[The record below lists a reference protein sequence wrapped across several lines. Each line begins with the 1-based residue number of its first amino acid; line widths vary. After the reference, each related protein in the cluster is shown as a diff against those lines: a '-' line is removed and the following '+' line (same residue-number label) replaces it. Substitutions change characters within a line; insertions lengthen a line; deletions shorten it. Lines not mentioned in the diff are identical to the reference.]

1 MSAGFGDA
9 GTTVT
14 LRTGFGPYVPRL
26 AAHWDDDAPGV
37 RAREL
42 DASLLGLDIS
52 GFTALSER
60 LAERGKLGA
69 EELIVLISR
78 CYSGLIDIAERFGGD
93 VLKFRGDALLLLFD
107 GDRHEERG
115 ALAALA
121 MQRFIAEA
129 ASGES
134 SVGPVRLAMAG
145 GLVSGPCH
153 FFLLGRHQREL
164 VVCGPSASATLELE
178 DAAEAGE
185 ILASRRTVEAL
196 EGFAGGERSG
206 AFLLRPEAAPAE
218 LPPRPEVS
226 RTGDRLAELVP
237 PLLRAPIEGDAVE
250 AEHRLATAAFV
261 KFAGTDALVADLDD
275 AEATLAE
282 LADVVSSET
291 EARAITWLES
301 DIDRDGGKLYL
312 VAGAPA
318 TGGDDEER
326 MLRAARAIVD
336 AHAGPPIAVGL
347 NRGPVLAGPIGS
359 PTRRTYAVM
368 GDTVNLAARLTARAD
383 KGEILASG
391 DVLQRSR
398 ARFETSARQFL
409 MKGKARPVTGY
420 SVGALVAET
429 SDDTAPL
436 LPMVDRTDELGVLR
450 DAVDAARLRQS
461 RAVELVGDAGAGK
474 SRLVE
479 ELATLA
485 VGFQV
490 LRARCEP
497 YAASTPFAPLRALL
511 RPLVGILPDETPA
524 EAGAKLAAFARSV
537 MPDLA
542 QWLPLLALPFDAEV
556 DSTPEVDEIDP
567 VFRRDRLHDILE
579 QFLQRLLLMP
589 TAILV
594 EDTHWLDDASQL
606 VLAKLA
612 QPGPRP
618 WLVVASRRPASPPLG
633 GSETTVLELPPL
645 PEADAR
651 ALALAA
657 AGEAA
662 LSDAALAALTE
673 RAAGN
678 PLFIRELAVA
688 PAEGDTLPETVELL
702 LTTRIDTLEPAD
714 RLLLRHASVIG
725 RTFPLELLEEIAPDQ
740 AGDPEQWTRLAD
752 FVEWSG
758 PDHLTFRHDLVRDAA
773 YDGLSFARR
782 AEIHA
787 QVGAAL
793 ERRSPNPELDAE
805 VLSLHFLAA
814 GEWAKAW
821 RYAVLAG
828 DDARSKYA
836 NVDAGT
842 FYDRALAAAGG
853 FDASDDELARVC
865 EALGDVRELAARYD
879 EADAAYARGL
889 EHGGSRARL
898 LRKRGIVAERQG
910 RYDDAITLYDDAAL
924 VADKTE
930 SVAVQLAR
938 AIILYRQGRIDDC
951 ARVAESAAE
960 GATAIGDREAL
971 AHAYTIRAAA
981 EGDRGGPAREYLERA
996 LPILEELGLLHRQAT
1011 VLNNMGVRAYYE
1023 GSWDEALDLYRRSE
1037 ETVLRAGDVLTG
1049 GHATNN
1055 RAEILL
1061 DQGRLDEAAEL
1072 FDAALRTYR
1081 AATFPIG
1088 EALVTINLARLAAE
1102 QGSFA
1107 RAHELLD
1114 SATAVLR
1121 DLGSESFLIEADARR
1136 AQAWVLEGRHADA
1149 ARLAAAALE
1158 RMEAAGEVGVRS
1170 ALLERLLAVAAIQAR
1185 TPGDAPEHFAASLRI
1200 ARSLGAD
1207 YEVGRT
1213 LQVMALTGAADDAEQ
1228 AEGIAIMERLGV
1240 VSLPNVPLP

>member
-1 MSAGFGDA
+1 MTAVA
-9 GTTVT
+9 A
-14 LRTGFGPYVPRL
+14 RTGFGPFVPRL
-26 AAHWDDDAPGV
+26 AARWDEDALGQ
-37 RAREL
+37 RARVL

-78 CYSGLIDIAERFGGD
+78 CYSGLIDIAERYGGD

-107 GDRHEERG
+107 GEGHEERA
-115 ALAALA
+115 ALSALA
-121 MQRFIAEA
+121 MQRYIAEA
-129 ASGES
+129 GSGES
-134 SVGPVRLAMAG
+134 SVGPVRLGMAG

-178 DAAEAGE
+178 DAAESGE
-185 ILASRRTVEAL
+185 ILASRRTIEAL
-196 EGFAGGERSG
+196 QGFAGDERDG
-206 AFLLRPEAAPAE
+206 AFLLRADAAPVE
-218 LPPRPEVS
+218 LPPRPDTARS
-226 RTGDRLAELVP
+226 GGHLAELVP
-237 PLLRAPIEGDAVE
+237 PLLRAPIEDDAVE

-261 KFAGTDALVADLDD
+261 KFSGTDALVADLDA
-275 AEATLAE
+275 AEAALGA

-291 EARAITWLES
+291 DARAITWLES

-318 TGGDDEER
+318 SGGDDEER
-326 MLRAARAIVD
+326 MLRASRAIVD
-336 AHAGPPIAVGL
+336 AHAGPPIAMGV
-347 NRGPVLAGPIGS
+347 NRGRVLAGPIGS
-359 PTRRTYAVM
+359 PSRRTYAVM
-368 GDTVNLAARLTARAD
+368 GDTVNLAARLTARAA

-391 DVLQRSR
+391 EVLQRSR
-398 ARFETSARQFL
+398 AQFETEARQFL
-409 MKGKARPVTGY
+409 MKGKAKPVTGY
-420 SVGALVAET
+420 SVGALVAEGV
-429 SDDTAPL
+429 DEQRPELPL
-436 LPMVDRTDELGVLR
+436 VGRETELATLR
-450 DAVDAARLRQS
+450 EALESARLRQS

-474 SRLVE
+474 TRLLD
-479 ELATLA
+479 ELVAGA
-485 VGFQV
+485 VGFQI

-497 YAASTPFAPLRALL
+497 YTASTPFAPLRTLL
-511 RPLVGILPDETPA
+511 RPLVGILPDEPA
-524 EAGAKLAAFARSV
+524 DAAGAKLTSFVQPV

-542 QWLPLLALPFDAEV
+542 PWLPLLALPFDAQV
-556 DSTPEVDEIDP
+556 ASTPEVDEIDP
-567 VFRRDRLHDILE
+567 TFRRDRLHDVLD
-579 QFLQRLLLMP
+579 QFLMRLLLMP
-589 TAILV
+589 TLIV
-594 EDTHWLDDASQL
+594 FEDTHWLDDASHL

-618 WLVVASRRPASPPLG
+618 WLVVATRRPSGLALG
-633 GSETTVLELPPL
+633 GSATVALELEPL
-645 PEADAR
+645 GADAAR
-651 ALALAA
+651 ELALAA
-657 AGEAA
+657 AGAS
-662 LSDAALAALTE
+662 LSDAQLEALTA

-678 PLFIRELAVA
+678 ALFIRELALA
-688 PAEGDTLPETVELL
+688 PAEAEALPETVELL
-702 LTTRIDTLEPAD
+702 LTSRIDTLEPAD
-714 RLLLRHASVIG
+714 RLLLRHAAVIG
-725 RTFPLELLEEIAPDQ
+725 RTFSLELLEEIAPDE

-758 PDHLTFRHDLVRDAA
+758 AEHLTFRHDLVRDAA
-773 YDGLSFARR
+773 YDGLSYARR

-793 ERRSPNPELDAE
+793 ERHSPNPDLDAE

-814 GEWAKAW
+814 GELEKAW
-821 RYAVLAG
+821 HYAVLAG

-853 FDASDDELARVC
+853 FEPGVDELARVC

-889 EHGGSRARL
+889 EHGGERARL

-910 RYDDAITLYDDAAL
+910 RYEDALAAYDEATPVADAAE
-924 VADKTE
+924 A
-930 SVAVQLAR
+930 VAVQLAR
-938 AIILYRQGRIDDC
+938 AIVLYRQGRIDDC
-951 ARVAESAAE
+951 ARVAEAAAD
-960 GATAIGDREAL
+960 GAIALGDQEAL
-971 AHAYTIRAAA
+971 ANAYYIRAAA

-996 LPILEELGLLHRQAT
+996 LPIVEELGLLHRQAT

-1023 GSWDEALDLYRRSE
+1023 GSWDEALELYRRSE
-1037 ETVLRAGDVLTG
+1037 ETVRRAGDVLTG

-1061 DQGRLDEAAEL
+1061 DQGRLADAAEQ

-1081 AATFPIG
+1081 AAKFPIG
-1088 EALVTINLARLAAE
+1088 EALVTINLGRVAAE
-1102 QGSFA
+1102 QGRFA
-1107 RAHELLD
+1107 DAHRLFDDATTLLRA
-1114 SATAVLR
+1114 
-1121 DLGSESFLIEADARR
+1121 LGSESFLIEADARR
-1136 AQAWVLEGRHADA
+1136 AQAWVLEGRHAEAAELATDA
-1149 ARLAAAALE
+1149 LA

-1170 ALLERLLAVAAIQAR
+1170 ALLERLLAVSAVQAR
-1185 TPGDAPEHFAASLRI
+1185 APDDAPPHFVESLRI
-1200 ARSLGAD
+1200 ARELGAD

-1213 LQVMALTGAADDAEQ
+1213 LQVKAMTGFASDDEAD
-1228 AEGIAIMERLGV
+1228 EGAAIMERLGV